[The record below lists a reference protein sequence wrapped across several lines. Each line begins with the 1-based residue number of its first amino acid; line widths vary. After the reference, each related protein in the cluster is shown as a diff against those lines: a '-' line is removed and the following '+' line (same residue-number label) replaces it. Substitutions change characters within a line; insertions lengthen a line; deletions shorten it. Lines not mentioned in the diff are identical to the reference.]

1 MEAGGK
7 ARLRLPVWS
16 NSTLV
21 RCNKQCEHVF
31 TWQSLKEK
39 KGSATRNREEM
50 AKVLV
55 VVTSHS
61 DLGDTGKKTGKI

>member
-1 MEAGGK
+1 MEAGK
-7 ARLRLPVWS
+7 AWGCPLVKFNVGAVQVQQAVWQ
-16 NSTLV
+16 
-21 RCNKQCEHVF
+21 R
-31 TWQSLKEK
+31 LKEK
-39 KGSATRNREEM
+39 KGSANRNREEM